1 MRKDVI
7 KHIHATSVYNYMDCT
22 QLVNTV
28 AVRLNDD
35 TKLLDTCNKIIE
47 VAQSKNIQLF
57 QAKEEVLK
65 CI

>member
-7 KHIHATSVYNYMDCT
+7 KNIHATSVYNFMDCT

-28 AVRLNDD
+28 SDRLKDD
-35 TKLLDTCNKIIE
+35 TKLQATCEKIIQ
-47 VAQSKNIQLF
+47 VAQSNNISLF